1 MAALRHRKI
10 VATLLKLTRGARR
23 SRSLSV
29 GPGCT
34 CESCV
39 QAWDRAVAVVIVCGN
54 RLPKNRPLPR
64 TACRISTKVQRADL
78 SPWLPHLDCVPQIFR
93 EAQALQ

>member
-1 MAALRHRKI
+1 MAALRRRKV
-10 VATLLKLTRGARR
+10 VATLLKLARGSRR

-39 QAWDRAVAVVIVCGN
+39 QAWDRHHPGQVSIVHEA
-54 RLPKNRPLPR
+54 RLLRLG
-64 TACRISTKVQRADL
+64 
-78 SPWLPHLDCVPQIFR
+78 LD
-93 EAQALQ
+93 